1 FSSTF
6 FPHPDLT
13 NPEAPPDGGWGW
25 IVVLSSFCCM
35 ILVDG
40 VSLSYG
46 LLLSPQCG
54 YSSLKVTAPSPGLI
68 QSTRE
73 RILRPK
79 FGSCVPISELG
90 EAMDTQSRAL
100 LLTPG
105 ALLLGVYLLLG
116 PLISALTNQFD
127 FRPVAMT
134 GAALS
139 TIALLLASFA
149 DNIEQLIAAFGLLG
163 GIGFALIY
171 LPAIATVGHWF
182 QQQRPLAVGL
192 ALCGSGVGCL
202 LGAQAVPRL
211 VDWFTWR
218 GTLILMAAASF
229 QCMSV
234 IVLFRPLEV
243 HMRISQVQRV
253 KRAEREAARIAAA
266 ARRAEAERM
275 LFEARQRK
283 RLAAAKMA
291 AAQQLEYQKQLQQKQ
306 QQLVRARL
314 SANTIM
320 VGSIPKADLKRTE
333 GMLQA
338 RGGALHRGSG
348 ARPRMGTVI
357 TRSGRGG
364 RVIAVNPPG
373 HVVVGL
379 NSARSHATTSGGWLR
394 NRTNSGRGSQGKPA
408 AGRRVVVYR
417 GSIMQRIIE
426 EKRRQRTISVGS
438 LDGMVIT
445 RDNEL
450 IAASQAPNYDRPL
463 LSCAAINR
471 ISEAVARKI
480 EVKMQQLQPTTI
492 DGQGNSTG
500 GTGAPT
506 QIGSRL
512 GLSRSQLR
520 VNLPLVVQ
528 EYIHSQLSLSFQQQ
542 HQIQPPPSYR
552 QSTSF
557 IGPPSTVGQ
566 PRPSSLTDQVV
577 ASEQELTVCPNPPIT
592 TSIDV
597 AATDVPA
604 GYSTPAKGTN
614 PPVIASYM
622 NWTSSNQLEP
632 SAPISGLPNDTAD
645 QPPAPANSVSKPLQ
659 LNDVICSST
668 CPSEVSSYTDLHVW
682 DEILMFI
689 LFLW

>member
-1 FSSTF
+1 MSCTGDVESDPASHSPDLGISARDSVEVVNEVSSDNLNKPSRSVGTDVTATPYGPLTESEAERLQREANEDTTRSEDLRQF
-6 FPHPDLT
+6 LKEMREKLKEEQQKQHLPTAGSVGASYGPPVSNPSASQYSLTGPQPQPNYDKEADQPRRLSAAYMVNQGPNKLTSQVHRPSLTDLT

-54 YSSLKVTAPSPGLI
+54 YSSLKVTAPSPGMT

-73 RILRPK
+73 R
-79 FGSCVPISELG
+79 
-90 EAMDTQSRAL
+90 
-100 LLTPG
+100 
-105 ALLLGVYLLLG
+105 

-139 TIALLLASFA
+139 TVALLLASFA
-149 DNIEQLIAAFGLLG
+149 DNIEQLIASFGLLG

-253 KRAEREAARIAAA
+253 KRAAREAARIAAA

-306 QQLVRARL
+306 QQLVRAKL
-314 SANTIM
+314 SANTMM

-333 GMLQA
+333 VMLQA
-338 RGGALHRGSG
+338 RGGALHIGPG

-364 RVIAVNPPG
+364 RIIAMNPPG

-417 GSIMQRIIE
+417 
-426 EKRRQRTISVGS
+426 
-438 LDGMVIT
+438 
-445 RDNEL
+445 
-450 IAASQAPNYDRPL
+450 
-463 LSCAAINR
+463 
-471 ISEAVARKI
+471 
-480 EVKMQQLQPTTI
+480 
-492 DGQGNSTG
+492 
-500 GTGAPT
+500 
-506 QIGSRL
+506 
-512 GLSRSQLR
+512 SQLR

-528 EYIHSQLSLSFQQQ
+528 EYIHSQLSLSFQQ
-542 HQIQPPPSYR
+542 HQLQPPPSYR
-552 QSTSF
+552 QSISF
-557 IGPPSTVGQ
+557 IDPSSTVGQ

-577 ASEQELTVCPNPPIT
+577 ASEQQLAVSPNLPIT

-597 AATDVPA
+597 TATDVPA
-604 GYSTPAKGTN
+604 GYSTPAKGAN
-614 PPVIASYM
+614 PPVIASFM
-622 NWTSSNQLEP
+622 NWASSNQLDP
-632 SAPISGLPNDTAD
+632 STPISELPNDTAD
-645 QPPAPANSVSKPLQ
+645 QPPAPANSVSKPLANQ
-659 LNDVICSST
+659 
-668 CPSEVSSYTDLHVW
+668 
-682 DEILMFI
+682 MM
-689 LFLW
+689 

>member
-1 FSSTF
+1 
-6 FPHPDLT
+6 
-13 NPEAPPDGGWGW
+13 
-25 IVVLSSFCCM
+25 VVSFCLFPGIGFALIYLPAIATVGHWFQQQRPLAVGLALCGSGVGCLLGAQAVPR
-35 ILVDG
+35 LVDWFTWRG
-40 VSLSYG
+40 
-46 LLLSPQCG
+46 
-54 YSSLKVTAPSPGLI
+54 TLI
-68 QSTRE
+68 
-73 RILRPK
+73 L
-79 FGSCVPISELG
+79 
-90 EAMDTQSRAL
+90 M
-100 LLTPG
+100 
-105 ALLLGVYLLLG
+105 
-116 PLISALTNQFD
+116 
-127 FRPVAMT
+127 
-134 GAALS
+134 AA
-139 TIALLLASFA
+139 ASF
-149 DNIEQLIAAFGLLG
+149 QC
-163 GIGFALIY
+163 IGFALIY

-253 KRAEREAARIAAA
+253 KRAAREAARIAAA
-266 ARRAEAERM
+266 ARRAEAERI

-306 QQLVRARL
+306 QQLVRAKL
-314 SANTIM
+314 SANTMM

-333 GMLQA
+333 GMLQT
-338 RGGALHRGSG
+338 RDGALHRRPG

-364 RVIAVNPPG
+364 RVISVNPPS

-379 NSARSHATTSGGWLR
+379 NSARSHATTNGGWLR

-463 LSCAAINR
+463 LSCSAINR

-480 EVKMQQLQPTTI
+480 EVKMQQQLQPTTTV
-492 DGQGNSTG
+492 GQGNPIG
-500 GTGAPT
+500 GTGAPSK
-506 QIGSRL
+506 IGSRIGVSLFVFL
-512 GLSRSQLR
+512 GSICAM
-520 VNLPLVVQ
+520 V
-528 EYIHSQLSLSFQQQ
+528 
-542 HQIQPPPSYR
+542 
-552 QSTSF
+552 ST
-557 IGPPSTVGQ
+557 
-566 PRPSSLTDQVV
+566 
-577 ASEQELTVCPNPPIT
+577 
-592 TSIDV
+592 
-597 AATDVPA
+597 
-604 GYSTPAKGTN
+604 
-614 PPVIASYM
+614 
-622 NWTSSNQLEP
+622 
-632 SAPISGLPNDTAD
+632 
-645 QPPAPANSVSKPLQ
+645 
-659 LNDVICSST
+659 
-668 CPSEVSSYTDLHVW
+668 
-682 DEILMFI
+682 
-689 LFLW
+689 